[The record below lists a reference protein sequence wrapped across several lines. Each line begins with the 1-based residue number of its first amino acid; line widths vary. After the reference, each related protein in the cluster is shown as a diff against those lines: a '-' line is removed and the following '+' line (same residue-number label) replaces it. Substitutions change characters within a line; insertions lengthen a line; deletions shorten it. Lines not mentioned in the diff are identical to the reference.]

1 MTGCGQTSV
10 FILDRQHMIEYT
22 FSLETFEIFL
32 LILVRVSCF
41 MVLAPFYGMTN
52 VPAKLKIGLSF
63 FVSILIF
70 GFVDQSYVEYT
81 GIIGYAVIVLKEGI
95 TGLLLG
101 LAANVCNSIILFAG
115 NIIDMDI
122 GLAMAM
128 EFDPINNTQVT
139 ITGNLYNYFI
149 LLLLVATNMH
159 HFILNA
165 FVDAFTVVPIN
176 GQAFDWNSLL
186 TSMTRYMGDM
196 FVIAFRIVLPVFA
209 CIMILNCI
217 LGIMAKVSPQMNMFA
232 VGMQLKVMVGLLVL
246 LLTVELLPSIANFI
260 FTEMKRL
267 MVLFIEGMY

>member
-1 MTGCGQTSV
+1 
-10 FILDRQHMIEYT
+10 MIEYT

-41 MVLAPFYGMTN
+41 MYLAPFYGTRN
-52 VPAKLKIGLSF
+52 VPARLKIGLSF

-95 TGLLLG
+95 TGLLIG

-128 EFDPINNTQVT
+128 EFDPINNSQVT

-149 LLLLVATNMH
+149 LLMLVATNMH

-165 FVDAFTVVPIN
+165 FVDAFTVIPIN
-176 GQAFDWNSLL
+176 GQAFDWSSLVS
-186 TSMTRYMGDM
+186 SMTRYMGDM

-232 VGMQLKVMVGLLVL
+232 VGMQLKVLVGLLVL
-246 LLTVELLPSIANFI
+246 LLTINLLPSIANFI
-260 FTEMKRL
+260 FEEMKRL